1 MRSMQSG
8 RGTRVGSCILA
19 LALCALCGG
28 AFGFDYE
35 EFLIQDAQQRY
46 FDFPLDA
53 RSLALG
59 GSNIVTADDLAS
71 VFGNPAGLGFIDH
84 CGASFTYSNDEISG
98 DEFPFGNSIETDYD
112 VGTLRVAL
120 PIRMG
125 GTVGFGYSVSDGE
138 TSDTQGTE
146 SDREIYNFAY
156 GLRLNPCMSLGYS
169 FSLFQDEVEGRWGD
183 YEMDNGYRHTLGLQC
198 RPNACTALGLS
209 GFYASGDPE
218 SDIIIAGPQD
228 GDRESWGVELGG
240 AWQVCER
247 TRLTSSVDYV
257 SYDLDSYIRL
267 GNIPGI
273 NLAIPADEDGQTWTV
288 RAGIEQ
294 KCCDWLTGRVGYLY
308 RDNTYD
314 FKDPILA
321 ANLDDSLDYHA
332 VSTGLGLNI
341 CQNLT
346 VDYGF
351 QYRFV
356 GDGDVANT
364 VTATFHF

>member
-1 MRSMQSG
+1 MKPMHSISG
-8 RGTRVGSCILA
+8 GRPWPWILA
-19 LALCALCGG
+19 LALCAMSGG
-28 AFGFDYE
+28 AYADDVE

-46 FDFPLDA
+46 FDLPLDA

-59 GSNIVTADDLAS
+59 GSNIATADDLAS

-84 CGASFTYSNDEISG
+84 CGASFTYSRDEING
-98 DEFPFGNSIETDYD
+98 DEFPFTNAIGRDYD
-112 VGTLRVAL
+112 VGTLRIAL

-125 GTVGFGYSVSDGE
+125 GTVGFGYSASEGE
-138 TSDTQGTE
+138 TSDLQDTE
-146 SDREIYNFAY
+146 VDRELYNFAY

-169 FSLFQDEVEGRWGD
+169 FTWVQDEVDGRWGD
-183 YEMDNGYRHTLGLQC
+183 YEMDDGYRHTLGLQC
-198 RPNACTALGLS
+198 RPSACTALGLS

-218 SDIIIAGPQD
+218 SDIIIIGPQN

-240 AWQVCER
+240 AWQVFER

-257 SYDLDSYIRL
+257 SYDLDSNIRL
-267 GNIPGI
+267 ANVPVA
-273 NLAIPADEDGQTWTV
+273 NLVPADEDGQSWTV

-321 ANLDDSLDYHA
+321 ANLNDSLDYHA

-351 QYRFV
+351 QYRFL
-356 GDGDVANT
+356 GDGDVTNT